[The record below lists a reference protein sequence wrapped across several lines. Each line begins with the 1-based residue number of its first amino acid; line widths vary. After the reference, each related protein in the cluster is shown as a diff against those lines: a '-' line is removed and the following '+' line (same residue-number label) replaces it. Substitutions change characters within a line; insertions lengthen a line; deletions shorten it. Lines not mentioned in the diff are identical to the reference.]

1 MFFFLKNKEGDTQS
15 SGKLKWLL
23 PAVGAALGILLLL
36 WGGNS
41 EQAQNDTDASTAQ
54 ISTPQSEL
62 EAYQIYLEGRVRTLC
77 QSVEGV
83 DNVTVTVT
91 LNGCFEEIYAT
102 EWIDG
107 NEEYVIIGSGSNASA
122 LYLSRNAPE
131 IAGIGVVCRGGGN
144 TDVRRE
150 LLALLSAAFHV
161 PANRIYITEAKF

>member
-1 MFFFLKNKEGDTQS
+1 MIFFQKNKDGDVQS
-15 SGKLKWLL
+15 NVKMKWLL
-23 PAVGAALGILLLL
+23 PAVGALLGILLLL
-36 WGGNS
+36 WGGNMEKS
-41 EQAQNDTDASTAQ
+41 PNNADSSAEQ

-62 EAYQIYLEGRVRTLC
+62 DAYQIYLEGRVRTLC

-83 DNVTVTVT
+83 DNVTVAVT
-91 LNGCFEEIYAT
+91 LTGCFEEIYAT

-107 NEEYVIIGSGSNASA
+107 NEEYVIIGSGSSASA

-150 LLALLSAAFHV
+150 LLALLSATFHV